1 MTDTTDT
8 KALREA
14 ATKYAKSLEAHIRTP
29 LDHDLVRAMDSACW
43 ELTDLIGN
51 NELSIVIN
59 LLDQIEAER
68 QRAGTRIAE
77 LEDRLRY
84 TEETLIAANDLL
96 TAAEARVKELEQHN
110 EFRCWAVEE
119 TKDLA
124 LKWQARVK
132 ELEALKGD
140 QVPIAWLNDAH
151 LARGH
156 IEGEAGEEDAGP
168 GMIPVYRERF
178 SAPQKPV
185 VLPKSHYI
193 CGCADRYMS
202 EKEVKA
208 AIEAAGGIV
217 SFSDER
223 LMQDMSDVVK
233 DGK

>member
-1 MTDTTDT
+1 MTDTTDI
-8 KALREA
+8 KALRDAIRYCSIAKEMYGTEFQGA
-14 ATKYAKSLEAHIRTP
+14 KFKLMKVATP
-29 LDHDLVRAMDSACW
+29 
-43 ELTDLIGN
+43 EL
-51 NELSIVIN
+51 LSSI
-59 LLDQIEAER
+59 LDQFEAER
-68 QRAGTRIAE
+68 QRADEAVKERRESIAARRKSSTQWREQFDAVHLRARKAEAE
-77 LEDRLRY
+77 L
-84 TEETLIAANDLL
+84 
-96 TAAEARVKELEQHN
+96 AE
-110 EFRCWAVEE
+110 
-119 TKDLA
+119 
-124 LKWQARVK
+124 
-132 ELEALKGD
+132 LKGE
-140 QVPIAWLNDAH
+140 QVPVAWLNDAH

-217 SFSDER
+217 
-223 LMQDMSDVVK
+223 K